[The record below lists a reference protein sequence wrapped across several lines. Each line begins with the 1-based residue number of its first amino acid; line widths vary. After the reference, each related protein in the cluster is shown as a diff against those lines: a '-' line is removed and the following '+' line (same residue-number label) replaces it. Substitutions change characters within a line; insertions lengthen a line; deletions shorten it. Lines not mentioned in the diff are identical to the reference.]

1 MKSTF
6 ILVCLVFLS
15 SCSYLAQPVELTSA
29 GPKGSS
35 WPIFTKPEL
44 PPNFKLEPTYES
56 IRVGILEQKCL
67 YCHAPGKRG
76 ERVSLDTK
84 EALINSPLE
93 IVIPGNAEESDIIL
107 VLAPDARKPMPP
119 RNSGPAPITEE
130 EKNILMQWINQ
141 GAKD

>member
-1 MKSTF
+1 M
-6 ILVCLVFLS
+6 
-15 SCSYLAQPVELTSA
+15 
-29 GPKGSS
+29 
-35 WPIFTKPEL
+35 
-44 PPNFKLEPTYES
+44 
-56 IRVGILEQKCL
+56 GILEQKCL

-130 EKNILMQWINQ
+130 EKNILIQWINQ